1 MREKP
6 FPLPPPLVP
15 LHGRPPDEVQAVF
28 REQESGARAGVRH
41 FFTDL
46 LHVKDTTE
54 ILCICSFEPSSLH
67 AHVQDL
73 ELGAL
78 QDDEVLVRLVATGVC
93 HTDLDLAH
101 INEALED
108 QETGRVIKPII
119 KF

>member
-1 MREKP
+1 
-6 FPLPPPLVP
+6 
-15 LHGRPPDEVQAVF
+15 
-28 REQESGARAGVRH
+28 
-41 FFTDL
+41 
-46 LHVKDTTE
+46 
-54 ILCICSFEPSSLH
+54 LH

-93 HTDLDLAH
+93 HTDLDLDH